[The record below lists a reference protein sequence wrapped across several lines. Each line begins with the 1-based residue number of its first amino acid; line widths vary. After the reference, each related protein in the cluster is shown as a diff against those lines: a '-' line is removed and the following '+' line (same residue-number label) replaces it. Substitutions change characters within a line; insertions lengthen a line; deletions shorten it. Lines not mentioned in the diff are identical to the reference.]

1 MSPTQV
7 VQLATVHA
15 PATAAVD
22 SIRGADLSMASMEES
37 EDPTCQQQ
45 QHQHVTD
52 QLGNLSM
59 RHGQSACLLLCVG
72 VCKLLDHRAGGHAM

>member
-1 MSPTQV
+1 MQV
-7 VQLATVHA
+7 VQPAAVHA

-22 SIRGADLSMASMEES
+22 STRGADHSIASMEES
-37 EDPTCQQQ
+37 EDPTCQQQQQ

-59 RHGQSACLLLCVG
+59 RQGE
-72 VCKLLDHRAGGHAM
+72 

>member
-1 MSPTQV
+1 MQV
-7 VQLATVHA
+7 VQPAAVHA

-22 SIRGADLSMASMEES
+22 STRGADLSMASMEGS
-37 EDPTCQQQ
+37 EDLTCQQ

-59 RHGQSACLLLCVG
+59 RHGQ
-72 VCKLLDHRAGGHAM
+72 